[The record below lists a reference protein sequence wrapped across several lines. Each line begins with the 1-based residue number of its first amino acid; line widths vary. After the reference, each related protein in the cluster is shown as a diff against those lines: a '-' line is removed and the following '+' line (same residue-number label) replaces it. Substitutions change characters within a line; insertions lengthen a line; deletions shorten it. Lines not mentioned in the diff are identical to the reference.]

1 MKITHCATA
10 PMQFTCLVLSGA
22 TFKGLVSFL
31 SQFSTTTHHYF
42 LLWDHWI
49 RTQIYKFKKQHRP
62 MQITTSSLALTII
75 STPQ

>member
-49 RTQIYKFKKQHRP
+49 RTQIYKFKK
-62 MQITTSSLALTII
+62 TTQTYANYNRFF
-75 STPQ
+75 STCHY